1 MGYKNKICIISSSR
15 ADYNHLYPLM
25 LGIKKSKEL
34 DLQIIATGMHLI
46 RKHGM
51 TYKEIENDKF
61 FIDRKVPSKQKTASA
76 NSLVEAMATE

>member
-25 LGIKKSKEL
+25 LGIKRSKEL

-46 RKHGM
+46 R
-51 TYKEIENDKF
+51 
-61 FIDRKVPSKQKTASA
+61 
-76 NSLVEAMATE
+76 